1 MGELFI
7 YFAIVVLVAF
17 IIAELFLLWVVCKHG
32 CGNTIKTIPP
42 ERPKGIEP
50 HTRGYRFDK

>member
-1 MGELFI
+1 MRELFI
-7 YFAIVVLVAF
+7 YFAIVILVAVV
-17 IIAELFLLWVVCKHG
+17 IAELLLLWVVYKHG
-32 CGNTIKTIPP
+32 GGNTLPTIPP

>member
-1 MGELFI
+1 MRELLI

-32 CGNTIKTIPP
+32 VGNAIKTIPP
-42 ERPKGIEP
+42 DRSKKRSE
-50 HTRGYRFDK
+50 

>member
-1 MGELFI
+1 MRELFI

-32 CGNTIKTIPP
+32 VGNAIPTIPP
-42 ERPKGIEP
+42 ERPKKRAE
-50 HTRGYRFDK
+50 